1 MMMIGH
7 DHKKRYKL
15 QETEAFTLLELVV
28 VLAIIG
34 ILAAIGLSL
43 MVSAKKSAYEIT
55 AKHDLQ
61 NFAKAEEM
69 YFTDSNTFLG
79 NVGQSIRNDGVASDF
94 VLADFTP
101 SKGISITII
110 SGSANDPFD
119 PGNPYIARSLHKDNS
134 SKKYEYNFITKKM
147 TKQ

>member
-1 MMMIGH
+1 
-7 DHKKRYKL
+7 
-15 QETEAFTLLELVV
+15 LELMV

-34 ILAAIGLSL
+34 ILAAIGVSL

-69 YFTDSNTFLG
+69 YFTENNRFLG
-79 NVGQSIRNDGVASDF
+79 DVAQSIRNDGVASDF

-101 SKGISITII
+101 SEGISITII

-119 PGNPYIARSLHKDNS
+119 PSNPYVAQALHKNNPT
-134 SKKYEYNFITKKM
+134 KKYEYNFLTKKM